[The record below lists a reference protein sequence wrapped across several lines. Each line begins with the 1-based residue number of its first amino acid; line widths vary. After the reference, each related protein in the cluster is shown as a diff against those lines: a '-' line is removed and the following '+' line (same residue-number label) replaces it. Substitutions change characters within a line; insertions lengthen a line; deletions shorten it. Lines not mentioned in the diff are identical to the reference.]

1 MKIENVIVV
10 IGAGSIGQ
18 AIARRVGAGNHILLA
33 DLHKENCDA
42 AAKVL
47 SDAGF
52 KVTTAIVDVSS
63 RESVHALVETATAIG
78 IITGLIHAAGVSPSQ
93 ASPSTIFHVDLY
105 GTALVLEEFGN
116 VIADGGSGVVISSQS
131 GHRLPSLTPEQDKAL
146 ATTPTEELLSLPFL
160 QSDAVDNSLFAY
172 QMSKRGN
179 SLRVKA
185 EAVRWGKRGARIN
198 TVSPGIIITPLAND
212 ELTGP
217 RGEGYRRML
226 EISPAGR
233 AGTPD
238 EVGVVGALL
247 MGRDGGFITGSDFL
261 MDGGVTSTYWYG
273 ELAPKSDK

>member
-1 MKIENVIVV
+1 MKKVNVIVV
-10 IGAGSIGQ
+10 IGAGSIGL
-18 AIARRVGAGNHILLA
+18 AIARRVGVGNHIILA
-33 DLHKENCDA
+33 DLKEENSDA

-52 KVTTAIVDVSS
+52 KVSTAIVDVSS
-63 RESVHALVETATAIG
+63 RESVRALVATVSAIG
-78 IITGLIHAAGVSPSQ
+78 GVTGLIHAAGVSPSQ
-93 ASPSTIFHVDLY
+93 ASPSTIFKVDLY

-116 VIADGGSGVVISSQS
+116 IIEDGGSGVVIASQS

-146 ATTPTEELLSLPFL
+146 AITPTEELLSLPFL
-160 QSDAVDNSLFAY
+160 QSDTVDNSLFAY

-185 EAVRWGKRGARIN
+185 EAIRWGKRGVRIN
-198 TVSPGIIITPLAND
+198 TISPGIIMTPLAND
-212 ELTGP
+212 ELKGP

-247 MGRDGGFITGSDFL
+247 MGRDGAFITGSDFL
-261 MDGGVTSTYWYG
+261 MDGGVTSAYWYG
-273 ELAPKSDK
+273 ELA